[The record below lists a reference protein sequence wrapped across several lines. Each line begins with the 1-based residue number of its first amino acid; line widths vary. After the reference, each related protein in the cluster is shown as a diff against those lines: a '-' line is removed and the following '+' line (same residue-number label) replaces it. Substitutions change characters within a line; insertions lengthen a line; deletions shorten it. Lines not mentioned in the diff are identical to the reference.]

1 MLRRLY
7 DRTLALAGHPH
18 ALFWLGVVAFVESSV
33 FPVPPHFLLIAMVL
47 ASPDRAW
54 RIAAVCTIASVFGGY
69 LGYGIGYFLF
79 DAFGEP
85 VIAFYG
91 AEEQFAAF
99 REAYNQW
106 GPWIVAFFG
115 FTPFPYKVI
124 TIASGV
130 TAMDVLA
137 FGAASLASRG
147 AIFFLMAGLLKYFG
161 PPMRVFI
168 ERRLGLV
175 CTIGFLLVLAG
186 FVGLKYL

>member
-18 ALFWLGVVAFVESSV
+18 ALGWLALVAFVESSF

-47 ASPDRAW
+47 ARPDRAW
-54 RIAAVCTIASVFGGY
+54 RIAAVCTLASVLGGY
-69 LGYGIGYFLF
+69 LGYLIGYSLF
-79 DAFGEP
+79 DVFGQA
-85 VIAFYG
+85 VIDFYG

-99 REAYNQW
+99 QRSYNQW
-106 GPWIVAFFG
+106 GAWIVAFFG

-130 TAMDVLA
+130 TALDPLS
-137 FGAASLASRG
+137 FGAASLLSRG
-147 AIFFLMAGLLKYFG
+147 GIFFLMAALLKYFG

-168 ERRLGLV
+168 EKRLGLLS
-175 CTIGFLLVLAG
+175 TIGFLLLLGG